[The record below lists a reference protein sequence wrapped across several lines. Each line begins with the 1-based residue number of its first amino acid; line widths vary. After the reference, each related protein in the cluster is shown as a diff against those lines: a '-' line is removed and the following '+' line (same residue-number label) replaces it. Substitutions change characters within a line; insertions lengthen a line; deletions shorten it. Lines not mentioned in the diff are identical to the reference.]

1 MKVLKTA
8 LIVIFIGI
16 LVYFII
22 GLLTLPVS
30 KKVTLELKQSAEEV
44 FATLTNQSNM
54 TQWIP
59 GLKSVVQVSGK
70 PNSIGSVSE
79 FLFVRD
85 SLEITIL
92 VRINDYKKNESMNL
106 TLIHDKLISDVQ
118 IKFLL
123 QNNGS
128 KLDISYKITG
138 NSLLTKT
145 AMPFIKPL
153 IEKYSDMD
161 IEELKTLLQK
171 P

>member
-16 LVYFII
+16 LVFFII
-22 GLLTLPVS
+22 GLHTPPVL
-30 KKVTLELKQSAEEV
+30 KKVALELEQSAEEV
-44 FATLTNQSNM
+44 FLTLTNQANM
-54 TQWIP
+54 TQWVP
-59 GLKSVVQVSGK
+59 GLKSVAQISGK
-70 PNSIGSVSE
+70 PNTIGSISE
-79 FLFVRD
+79 FVFERD
-85 SLEITIL
+85 GMEISIL
-92 VRINDYKKNESMNL
+92 VRINNYKENEFMNL

-118 IKFLL
+118 INILP

-128 KLDISYKITG
+128 KLDISYKIAG

-161 IEELKTLLQK
+161 IEELKNLLQK
-171 P
+171 S